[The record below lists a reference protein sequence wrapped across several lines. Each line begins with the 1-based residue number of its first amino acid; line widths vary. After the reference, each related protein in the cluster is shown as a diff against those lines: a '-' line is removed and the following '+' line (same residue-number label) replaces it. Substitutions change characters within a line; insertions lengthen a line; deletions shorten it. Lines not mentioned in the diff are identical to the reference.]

1 MRGQDVG
8 VYVWEGKGEGD
19 KTLGCRSGRAKVR
32 GQEVG
37 V

>member
-1 MRGQDVG
+1 MRAQDVG

-19 KTLGCRSGRAKVR
+19 ERLGCRSGRAKVR
-32 GQEVG
+32 AQDVG